1 MLEIFASKEK
11 NKQYFISQTSPF
23 LVNTKLQFAHCLKC
37 QDPLAHTIMI
47 WLLCKAI
54 RTEIK
59 ILLLQSIY
67 ASNFLFQK
75 NQFNVLKLIIF
86 HKLNHSYLMKSIHHK
101 IPAVL

>member
-47 WLLCKAI
+47 WLLCKAKS
-54 RTEIK
+54 TEIK
-59 ILLLQSIY
+59 NIDE
-67 ASNFLFQK
+67 K
-75 NQFNVLKLIIF
+75 IF
-86 HKLNHSYLMKSIHHK
+86 HFIVALFKV
-101 IPAVL
+101 PRAVI